1 MTTSRASSPSQA
13 ASAAPADRPLI
24 SLRAVT
30 RRYQPGGR
38 LALDGL
44 SLDVRRGELV
54 AVLGT
59 SGSGKSTLLH
69 VLGGLDL
76 GYEGA
81 VELDGCELHG
91 LRDAQLAALRHRTVG
106 YVFQSFHLVPTW
118 SVRQNV
124 CLPASFSSS
133 AVPDLAAKADA
144 LLQRVGLEGRGDDL
158 PTALSGGQRQ
168 RVAIARALVLD
179 PPLLLCDEPTGSLDV
194 ETGRSVLEL
203 FESLHREKGL
213 TVVIVTHDARATE
226 GATRVLRLESGR
238 IVEDRAGGD
247 A

>member
-1 MTTSRASSPSQA
+1 MTTSRASSPSRA

-76 GYEGA
+76 AYEGV
-81 VELDGCELHG
+81 VELDGRELHA
-91 LRDAQLAALRHRTVG
+91 LRDAELAALRHRTVG

-124 CLPASFSSS
+124 CLPASFSSKV
-133 AVPDLAAKADA
+133 VPDLAAKADA
-144 LLQRVGLEGRGDDL
+144 LLQRVGLEGRGTTS
-158 PTALSGGQRQ
+158 PRPS
-168 RVAIARALVLD
+168 
-179 PPLLLCDEPTGSLDV
+179 
-194 ETGRSVLEL
+194 
-203 FESLHREKGL
+203 
-213 TVVIVTHDARATE
+213 
-226 GATRVLRLESGR
+226 
-238 IVEDRAGGD
+238 RAGSGS
-247 A
+247 AWPSPARSCSIPLCCCAMSRRGVSTSRPGGRCSSSSSRCTARRGSRW